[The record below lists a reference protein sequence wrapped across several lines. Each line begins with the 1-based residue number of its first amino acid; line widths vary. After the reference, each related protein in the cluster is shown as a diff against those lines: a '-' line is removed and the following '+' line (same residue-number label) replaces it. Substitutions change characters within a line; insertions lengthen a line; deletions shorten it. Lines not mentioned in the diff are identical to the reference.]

1 MKYQN
6 KLKNAARALAKE
18 TAERLGLTTDELL
31 TLHAWASTEANGCPS
46 FCAWCLVLESTP
58 GSPPPFENDLAMK
71 IDDPRSIDPR
81 FSLVYDLITAFL
93 IHKPSEFWT
102 RNRIEHALQVCGVCG
117 KSARPTPSGY
127 VCEDGHGRE
136 EVRVI
141 EDLQQMSEEMFGSP
155 PPKQLVRFGER
166 PTIKWNEGQS
176 KAFHEIF
183 DWYRS
188 NSKPIYRLFGYAG
201 TGKEQPESCV
211 VQTVNGP
218 KKLGTVRKGDLIY
231 GRNGKL
237 TRIIG
242 VFPQGVKDV
251 YEITFSDGTS
261 TRCGIDHLWTI
272 EDKHHRQRTVTTKDL
287 LASSLQNSS
296 GYKYRVP
303 LCLPVQYPARDLPI
317 DPYVMGVMLGD
328 GSFRGATLTVTIG
341 DDDASI
347 IDCLRALVPEHDF
360 VGRKAIGCTQYT
372 IIERKPERKSGR
384 PSLTRKR
391 VYKNRFKSSAKN
403 LGLLGLK
410 SGDKFI
416 PRDYLLSCEFDRLSL
431 LRGLMDTDGT
441 VRANNG
447 CSFSTKSIRLAKGV
461 QSLVQSL
468 GGVALIG
475 IYDRTHDD
483 KGIEYAVNVKLMVN
497 PFSTPRKAD
506 AWTPPKQ
513 NIPVRGI
520 VSITKLGKEKQLCI
534 KVSAKDELYLTD
546 NFIVTHNTSMIQ
558 EIAWTIQNGE
568 RGIPKG
574 EVLFAAY
581 TGKAAA
587 VMLSK
592 GCAGAQTL
600 HSLIYKVKIDP
611 VTGQVKGFIRNKESP
626 LRYAKL
632 LICDEVSMV
641 NAELAMDLLKFGVPI
656 LVVGDPGQLDP
667 IEGEGFFTRG
677 RPDTLLTKVER
688 VALDNPLIWIAT
700 RIRKG
705 LVLKPGRYGDSRIY
719 APHAEIR
726 DKHIMKADQIIC
738 GRNKT
743 RMAMNRRYRMLSGH
757 YDQDTQFPVRGDR
770 LMCLKNNKITGVL
783 NGTQWHCSEPEI
795 RPIMKLKDIKN
806 PLRGFEP
813 TNLDGLHFRVRSLDL
828 FDSEGN
834 PLIINTVCSAHHF
847 DTNLPEPP
855 WRDIAGTDSFTFG
868 YAATAHKFQGSQTE
882 RTLVIDES
890 VFFGVQEW
898 KHRYTTATRASVSMD
913 MFLAEAA

>member
-58 GSPPPFENDLAMK
+58 GSPPPFEDELAMK

-93 IHKPSEFWT
+93 IHTPAEFWT

-117 KSARPTPSGY
+117 KPVRPTPSGY
-127 VCEDGHGRE
+127 VCEDGHGGEE

-141 EDLQQMSEEMFGSP
+141 EDLQQISEEMFGSP
-155 PPKQLVRFGER
+155 PPKQLVKFGER

-176 KAFHEIF
+176 KAFHAIF

-188 NSKPIYRLFGYAG
+188 NTKPIYRLFGYAG
-201 TGKEQPESCV
+201 TGK
-211 VQTVNGP
+211 
-218 KKLGTVRKGDLIY
+218 
-231 GRNGKL
+231 
-237 TRIIG
+237 
-242 VFPQGVKDV
+242 
-251 YEITFSDGTS
+251 
-261 TRCGIDHLWTI
+261 
-272 EDKHHRQRTVTTKDL
+272 
-287 LASSLQNSS
+287 
-296 GYKYRVP
+296 
-303 LCLPVQYPARDLPI
+303 
-317 DPYVMGVMLGD
+317 
-328 GSFRGATLTVTIG
+328 
-341 DDDASI
+341 
-347 IDCLRALVPEHDF
+347 
-360 VGRKAIGCTQYT
+360 
-372 IIERKPERKSGR
+372 
-384 PSLTRKR
+384 
-391 VYKNRFKSSAKN
+391 
-403 LGLLGLK
+403 
-410 SGDKFI
+410 
-416 PRDYLLSCEFDRLSL
+416 
-431 LRGLMDTDGT
+431 
-441 VRANNG
+441 
-447 CSFSTKSIRLAKGV
+447 
-461 QSLVQSL
+461 
-468 GGVALIG
+468 
-475 IYDRTHDD
+475 
-483 KGIEYAVNVKLMVN
+483 
-497 PFSTPRKAD
+497 
-506 AWTPPKQ
+506 
-513 NIPVRGI
+513 
-520 VSITKLGKEKQLCI
+520 
-534 KVSAKDELYLTD
+534 
-546 NFIVTHNTSMIQ
+546 TSMIQ

-600 HSLIYKVKIDP
+600 HSLIYKAKIDP
-611 VTGQVKGFIRNKESP
+611 VTGQVTGFIRNKESP

-705 LVLKPGRYGDSRIY
+705 LVLKPGRYGDSRVY
-719 APHAEIR
+719 APNTEIR

-743 RMAMNRRYRMLSGH
+743 RMSLNRRYRMLSGH

-813 TNLDGLHFRVRSLDL
+813 TNLDGLHFRVRALDL

-855 WRDIAGTDSFTFG
+855 WRDIAGTDAYTFG
-868 YAATAHKFQGSQTE
+868 YAATAHKFQGSQAE
-882 RTLVIDES
+882 HTLVIDES
-890 VFFGVQEW
+890 VFFGDQEW